1 MGNLLKTPIL
11 RLTMLAFQSGCDGGG
26 SMPAAEPPKSS
37 SDASLSGLT
46 VSTGSFDAISRSSTF
61 TCTQTT
67 NAAALNVIPSV
78 SDADATVAVND
89 VTIASAP
96 ASYQID
102 AALGSNTI
110 TVAPTGEDGDVGPL
124 H

>member
-1 MGNLLKTPIL
+1 
-11 RLTMLAFQSGCDGGG
+11 
-26 SMPAAEPPKSS
+26 MPAANGAPPSKSS

-46 VSTGSFDAISRSSTF
+46 VSIGSFDASFRPATF
-61 TCTQTT
+61 TYTQTT
-67 NAAALNVIPSV
+67 NAAALNAIPSV
-78 SDADATVAVND
+78 SVANATVAVNA

-110 TVAPTGEDGDVGPL
+110 TVAPTGENGDVGPL